1 MFAALVVS
9 VVAEGAKL
17 VPLVLVQVI
26 ALLPEVVQSP
36 LISEDFLHGR
46 QHFRDVRAV
55 DGHDYRWTQS
65 EFPHQDEGDALQSAE
80 VRVGGDRTLQ
90 NGAQFENDG
99 N

>member
-46 QHFRDVRAV
+46 QHFRDSGLRSAR
-55 DGHDYRWTQS
+55 HIRYRRGLGLLVLRRIQY
-65 EFPHQDEGDALQSAE
+65 
-80 VRVGGDRTLQ
+80 
-90 NGAQFENDG
+90 
-99 N
+99 